1 MTDEL
6 NSKISS
12 IETWVKDQLMNET
25 TGHDWY
31 HIKRVT
37 NLSKEL
43 LKSEAADEFIV
54 MASALLHDI
63 PDEKLVEDVD
73 ASMKDIEN
81 FLVSIDVDQSVIQE
95 IFTIISTI
103 SFKGGYGDKLT
114 SIEACI
120 VQDADRLDAI
130 GAIGI
135 ARTFQ
140 YGGAKGQAM
149 YDPELAVRDD
159 MSAKE
164 YRQGNSTSVNHFYEK
179 LLLLKDKL
187 NTKRAKEIAE
197 ERENFMKLFLDHF
210 FKEWNGEF

>member
-103 SFKGGYGDKLT
+103 SFKGGHGDKLT

>member
-1 MTDEL
+1 MKAHIALKE
-6 NSKISS
+6 
-12 IETWVKDQLMNET
+12 IEDWVKDQLIHET

-31 HIKRVT
+31 HIERVT

-43 LKSEAADEFIV
+43 LKSEDADAFTVIAA
-54 MASALLHDI
+54 SLLHDI
-63 PDEKLVEDVD
+63 PDEKLVDDVE
-73 ASMKDIEN
+73 ASMKNIKGFLLSLDIEET
-81 FLVSIDVDQSVIQE
+81 VIDKIL
-95 IFTIISTI
+95 TIISTI
-103 SFKGGYGDKLT
+103 SFKGGHGDKLT

-149 YDPELAVRDD
+149 YDPEVEVRDD
-159 MSAKE
+159 MSAEE
-164 YRQGNSTSVNHFYEK
+164 YRKGNSTSINHFYEK
-179 LLLLKDKL
+179 LLLLKNKL
-187 NTKRAKEIAE
+187 NTEQAKEIAQ
-197 ERENFMKLFLDHF
+197 EREDFMKLFLDHF